1 MNTEKNKKM
10 EEILNSLDGC
20 QRVPAPDFFYTRLK
34 AKMEKGLEPASPRSW
49 ILRPVFVIAA
59 LLVVLLINAVVVFD
73 NDNSS
78 FIENASFDTETIQ
91 SIAAEYRL
99 NDNGILYD
107 LNKDK

>member
-1 MNTEKNKKM
+1 MNTENNKKI
-10 EEILNSLDGC
+10 EEILNSLEGC

-34 AKMEKGLEPASPRSW
+34 AKMEKGLEPASPHPW

-59 LLVVLLINAVVVFD
+59 LLVVLLINAVVVFN
-73 NDNSS
+73 NDNSPT
-78 FIENASFDTETIQ
+78 IENASIDTETIQ